1 MPPSSTTR
9 RTWAQIRELL
19 ADGRLSP
26 DVGERARGAF
36 ERLATAEA
44 RVHGGI
50 PDDVHFH
57 EVGALDAIADI
68 VGAAAGMTALNLA
81 ELQVSPVALGSGTV
95 STAHGLFPVPP
106 PAVVE
111 LLKGAPSYGGGADV
125 ELTTPTGAA
134 LVTEFATSWG
144 AQPPMAVQRQGVGAG
159 GCDLADRPNVV
170 RLIVGESLEPQPATL
185 LLEANVDDIDP
196 RLWPPILA
204 RLLEAG
210 ASDAWLAPIVMK
222 KGRLAHTLSVLVDV
236 PGGRSSA
243 ACHIP
248 RDDNDWPARDGHRQT
263 SSRPGRAKRRG
274 QWASGP
280 DQDRDTG
287 RRARQCPARVR
298 RRHRGCDC
306 RRPAGQGGSG
316 RFGGRSES
324 CGARAVIR
332 TARLLTGAALIVV
345 LSSAVAP
352 SAHAEEPAA
361 GVVLVG
367 IAGLAWQDVTARGRT
382 DVALPGQHQ
391 RRGVADGTDCPS
403 LAHASWTGG

>member
-1 MPPSSTTR
+1 MIGWLDCSSGVAGDMLLAALVDAGAPVAAMQQAVDTIAPEPVQLRVEEVRRGGLRATKVHVDATDSTTR
-9 RTWAQIRELL
+9 RTWAQIRELF

-68 VGAAAGMTALNLA
+68 VGAATGMAALNLA
-81 ELQVSPVALGSGTV
+81 GLQVSPVALGSGTV

-111 LLKGAPSYGGGADV
+111 LLRGAPSYGGGADV

-144 AQPPMAVQRQGVGAG
+144 AQPPMTVQRQGVGAG
-159 GCDLADRPNVV
+159 GYDLADRPNVV

-204 RLLEAG
+204 RLLETG

-236 PGGRSSA
+236 PAAAAVRHAIFLETTTIGLRETVIDKRALDRAERSVVVG
-243 ACHIP
+243 
-248 RDDNDWPARDGHRQT
+248 GHRVRIKTATLDGVLVNAQPEYDDVIAAAT
-263 SSRPGRAKRRG
+263 AAGRPVKAVL
-274 QWASGP
+274 ADSV
-280 DQDRDTG
+280 
-287 RRARQCPARVR
+287 AA
-298 RRHRGCDC
+298 
-306 RRPAGQGGSG
+306 
-316 RFGGRSES
+316 
-324 CGARAVIR
+324 ARA
-332 TARLLTGAALIVV
+332 
-345 LSSAVAP
+345 
-352 SAHAEEPAA
+352 
-361 GVVLVG
+361 
-367 IAGLAWQDVTARGRT
+367 AGLA
-382 DVALPGQHQ
+382 P
-391 RRGVADGTDCPS
+391 
-403 LAHASWTGG
+403 

>member
-1 MPPSSTTR
+1 VIGWLDCSSGVAGDMLLAALVDAGAPVAVMQQAVDTIAPEPVPLRVEEVRRGGLRATKVHVDATESTTR

-26 DVGERARGAF
+26 DVGQRARSAF

-44 RVHGGI
+44 RVHGGN

-68 VGAAAGMTALNLA
+68 VGAAAGLTALNLA

-95 STAHGLFPVPP
+95 STAHGLLPVPP

-111 LLKGAPSYGGGADV
+111 LLKGAPSFGGAADV

-144 AQPPMAVQRQGVGAG
+144 AQPPMAVHRQGVGAG
-159 GCDLADRPNVV
+159 GRDLAGRPNVV

-196 RLWPPILA
+196 RLWPPILS

-236 PGGRSSA
+236 PAAAAVRRAMFIETTTIGLRETVIDKRALDRAERSVVVG
-243 ACHIP
+243 
-248 RDDNDWPARDGHRQT
+248 GHRVRIKTATLDGVLVNAQPEYDDVIAAAT
-263 SSRPGRAKRRG
+263 AAGRPVKAVL
-274 QWASGP
+274 ADSV
-280 DQDRDTG
+280 
-287 RRARQCPARVR
+287 AA
-298 RRHRGCDC
+298 
-306 RRPAGQGGSG
+306 
-316 RFGGRSES
+316 
-324 CGARAVIR
+324 ARA
-332 TARLLTGAALIVV
+332 
-345 LSSAVAP
+345 
-352 SAHAEEPAA
+352 
-361 GVVLVG
+361 
-367 IAGLAWQDVTARGRT
+367 AGLA
-382 DVALPGQHQ
+382 L
-391 RRGVADGTDCPS
+391 
-403 LAHASWTGG
+403 

>member
-1 MPPSSTTR
+1 VIGWLDCSSGVAGDMLLAALVDAGAPVAVMQQAVDTIAPEPVPLRVEEVRRGGLRATKVHVDATESTTR

-26 DVGERARGAF
+26 DVGQRARGAF

-44 RVHGGI
+44 RVHGGN

-68 VGAAAGMTALNLA
+68 VGAAAGLTALNLA

-95 STAHGLFPVPP
+95 STAHGLLPVPP

-111 LLKGAPSYGGGADV
+111 LLKGAPSFGGAADV

-144 AQPPMAVQRQGVGAG
+144 AQPPMAVHRQGVGAG
-159 GCDLADRPNVV
+159 GRDLAGRPNVV

-196 RLWPPILA
+196 RLWPPILS

-236 PGGRSSA
+236 PAAAAVRRAMFIETTTIGLRETVIDKRALDRAERSVVVG
-243 ACHIP
+243 
-248 RDDNDWPARDGHRQT
+248 GHRVRIKTATLDGVLVNAQPEYDDVIAAAT
-263 SSRPGRAKRRG
+263 AAGRPVKAVL
-274 QWASGP
+274 ADSV
-280 DQDRDTG
+280 
-287 RRARQCPARVR
+287 AA
-298 RRHRGCDC
+298 
-306 RRPAGQGGSG
+306 
-316 RFGGRSES
+316 
-324 CGARAVIR
+324 ARA
-332 TARLLTGAALIVV
+332 
-345 LSSAVAP
+345 
-352 SAHAEEPAA
+352 
-361 GVVLVG
+361 
-367 IAGLAWQDVTARGRT
+367 AGLA
-382 DVALPGQHQ
+382 P
-391 RRGVADGTDCPS
+391 
-403 LAHASWTGG
+403 

>member
-1 MPPSSTTR
+1 MIGWLDCSSGVAGDMLLAALVDAGAPIAVMQQAVDTIAPEPVPLRVEEVRRGGLRATKVHVDATESTTR

-44 RVHGGI
+44 RVHGGN

-68 VGAAAGMTALNLA
+68 VGAAAGLTALNLA

-95 STAHGLFPVPP
+95 STAHGLLPVPP

-111 LLKGAPSYGGGADV
+111 LLKGAPSYGGAADV

-144 AQPPMAVQRQGVGAG
+144 AQPPMAVHRQGVGAG
-159 GCDLADRPNVV
+159 GRDLPGRPNVV
-170 RLIVGESLEPQPATL
+170 RLIVGESLEPRPATL
-185 LLEANVDDIDP
+185 LMEANVDDIDP
-196 RLWPPILA
+196 RLWPPILT

-236 PGGRSSA
+236 PAATAVRRAMFIETTTIGLRETVIDKRALDRAERSVVVG
-243 ACHIP
+243 
-248 RDDNDWPARDGHRQT
+248 GHRVRIKTATLDGVLVNAQPEYDDVVAAAT
-263 SSRPGRAKRRG
+263 AAGRPVKAVL
-274 QWASGP
+274 ADSV
-280 DQDRDTG
+280 
-287 RRARQCPARVR
+287 AA
-298 RRHRGCDC
+298 
-306 RRPAGQGGSG
+306 
-316 RFGGRSES
+316 
-324 CGARAVIR
+324 ARA
-332 TARLLTGAALIVV
+332 
-345 LSSAVAP
+345 
-352 SAHAEEPAA
+352 
-361 GVVLVG
+361 
-367 IAGLAWQDVTARGRT
+367 AGLA
-382 DVALPGQHQ
+382 P
-391 RRGVADGTDCPS
+391 
-403 LAHASWTGG
+403 